1 MSVPRSLRKPKP
13 IQHPPWSTNINRHN
27 LSALDREQL
36 RPKEWDCCHHSYLS
50 VSGSQTGLPRPTPTY
65 TPTISGT
72 DGTDR
77 EQAPLLLATGSSQQL
92 HPRLCTKWEEGN
104 SEIGIFDWA
113 KVQSRKTKTER
124 VGLRNL
130 LLLSNIR
137 FSAKQKSKDET
148 KQGP

>member
-27 LSALDREQL
+27 LSALDREAAETKRMGL
-36 RPKEWDCCHHSYLS
+36 LPSFLP
-50 VSGSQTGLPRPTPTY
+50 VSGCQTGLPRPTPTY
-65 TPTISGT
+65 TPAISGT

-77 EQAPLLLATGSSQQL
+77 EQAPLLPATGSSRQL

-104 SEIGIFDWA
+104 SEIGILDWP
-113 KVQSRKTKTER
+113 KVQSRKTTTER

-130 LLLSNIR
+130 LLLSDIC